1 MKSYI
6 IYTDGSCKGNPGTGA
21 AAIVVC
27 TPEGEIITEFVKAYP
42 DTTNNRMEMQAAI
55 AALKVAAC
63 SDLTIISDSQ
73 YVIKGITTWV
83 EGWRKKDWM
92 TSQRKPVENRDLWE
106 EMDALARAHQGP
118 LEWKWVRGHHGSPG
132 NERADTLAQTAAE
145 ELAKAR

>member
-21 AAIVVC
+21 AAIVIC
-27 TPEGEIITEFVKAYP
+27 SPEGDIVKEFVKAYP
-42 DTTNNRMEMQAAI
+42 DTTNNRMEMHAAI

-63 SDLTIISDSQ
+63 CDLTIITDSQ

-118 LEWKWVRGHHGSPG
+118 LQWKWVRGHNGSPG
-132 NERADTLAQTAAE
+132 NERADTLAQKAAE
-145 ELAKAR
+145 EMAKR